1 MKKDIV
7 IDMSEAEVR
16 AALLE
21 NGQVVEFFFERAAE
35 KRLAGNIF
43 KGIVENVLPGIQ
55 SAFVNTGFD
64 KNAFLFIGDI
74 LLDEKGKIKSIDQLL
89 QTGKEIVVQVAKEP
103 MGTKGAR
110 VTTKISLP
118 GRYVVLMPGM
128 NNMGISHRISS
139 SEERDKLKKLIEKIR
154 PANMGV
160 IVRTVAEG
168 KSNEEIKEDIESL
181 LRLWNRIMKKAE
193 LISAPAVLYEEASL
207 IYTLIRDVVD
217 DNLGEI
223 WINSYFGFQKLKDFI
238 ESMIPRFVDRIHFF
252 DSKENI
258 FDHFN
263 LNRELEKAL
272 SRKVWLKSGGYLV
285 FDRTEAMTVI
295 DVNTGKYIGKKDL
308 QETILKTNLE
318 AAEEIARQVRLRDI
332 GRIILIDFIDMG
344 KKEHQKMVMNV
355 FEQFLSHDR
364 TRSSLVQM
372 SELGLVEMTRKR
384 VRKNLDAILC
394 QPCNCCQGE
403 GRVLSME
410 TIAINFLR
418 RVEEICRHSQSTTIG
433 FTVGQELGDYLKN
446 NGKIFL
452 NNLKKVYSKE
462 LVWKIDPNLSLR
474 RYSIVGVGEDGIRES
489 IDKIE

>member
-1 MKKDIV
+1 
-7 IDMSEAEVR
+7 
-16 AALLE
+16 
-21 NGQVVEFFFERAAE
+21 
-35 KRLAGNIF
+35 
-43 KGIVENVLPGIQ
+43 
-55 SAFVNTGFD
+55 
-64 KNAFLFIGDI
+64 
-74 LLDEKGKIKSIDQLL
+74 
-89 QTGKEIVVQVAKEP
+89 
-103 MGTKGAR
+103 
-110 VTTKISLP
+110 
-118 GRYVVLMPGM
+118 
-128 NNMGISHRISS
+128 
-139 SEERDKLKKLIEKIR
+139 
-154 PANMGV
+154 
-160 IVRTVAEG
+160 
-168 KSNEEIKEDIESL
+168 
-181 LRLWNRIMKKAE
+181 MKKAE

-332 GRIILIDFIDMG
+332 GGIILIDFIDMG